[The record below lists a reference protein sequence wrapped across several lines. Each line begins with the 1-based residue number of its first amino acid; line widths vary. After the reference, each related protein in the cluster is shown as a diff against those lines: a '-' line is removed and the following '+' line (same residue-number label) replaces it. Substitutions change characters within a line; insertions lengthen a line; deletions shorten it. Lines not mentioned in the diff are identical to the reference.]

1 MTGTGPDY
9 EALPLDDASLDDRV
23 IEPARHRGLRRMHGT
38 VGKYLPPLAIFLAL
52 IGAWQL
58 VADYAGFPSYI
69 LPSPVAVLQAA
80 FVDDRSA
87 LISAAGTTLTEIV
100 IGFFVAVTVGF
111 LLAVILVA
119 SRPLRHGLYPL
130 VIATQTIPILA
141 IAPVLII
148 WFGFGILPKILVV
161 TLFAFFPIV
170 INTMNGMNSVERDT
184 VYLMRVLGCS
194 SLSILFR
201 VRIPA
206 AMPYFFTGVRQAAV
220 ISAIGAIAG
229 EWVGAEKG
237 LGPLMIGANSGLQ
250 TSVVFAAILFL
261 SIIAIVLFAVVPLVE
276 RVALR
281 WYYITRT
288 AEASD

>member
-1 MTGTGPDY
+1 MTATGPGY
-9 EALPLDDASLDDRV
+9 GAPPLEDTSLDDSAMDPTRSKGHK
-23 IEPARHRGLRRMHGT
+23 EMHGIAA
-38 VGKYLPPLAIFLAL
+38 KYLPPLAIFLAL
-52 IGAWQL
+52 IGVWQL

-87 LISAAGTTLTEIV
+87 LLSAAGTTLTEIV
-100 IGFFVAVTVGF
+100 IGFVVAVTFGF

-130 VIATQTIPILA
+130 VIASQTIPILA

-148 WFGFGILPKILVV
+148 WFGFGVLPKILVV
-161 TLFAFFPIV
+161 LLFAFFPVV

-184 VYLMRVLGCS
+184 IYLMRVLGCS
-194 SLSILFR
+194 SIGILLR

-220 ISAIGAIAG
+220 IAAIGAIAG

-261 SIIAIVLFAVVPLVE
+261 SVIAIALFAVVTLVE
-276 RVALR
+276 RVTIR

-288 AEASD
+288 PGAGY

>member
-1 MTGTGPDY
+1 MTATGPGHG
-9 EALPLDDASLDDRV
+9 ALGDASLADGAAG
-23 IEPARHRGLRRMHGT
+23 PARAGRRT
-38 VGKYLPPLAIFLAL
+38 YSILVRYFPPLVIFLAL
-52 IGAWQL
+52 IGVWQL
-58 VADYAGFPSYI
+58 LAAFGGFPSYI
-69 LPSPVAVLQAA
+69 LPSPVSVLRAA
-80 FVDDRSA
+80 FVDDRSV
-87 LISAAGTTLTEIV
+87 LVSAAGTTLTEIV

-111 LLAVILVA
+111 LLAVGLVA
-119 SRPLRHGLYPL
+119 SRPLRQGVYPL

-161 TLFAFFPIV
+161 MLFAFFPVV

-184 VYLMRVLGCS
+184 VYLMRVLGCGPR
-194 SLSILFR
+194 SILFR

-229 EWVGAEKG
+229 EWVGAQKG

-250 TSVVFAAILFL
+250 TAVVFAAILFL
-261 SIIAIVLFAVVPLVE
+261 SMIAVALFAVVTLVE
-276 RVALR
+276 RVAIH
-281 WYYITRT
+281 WYYITRDVD
-288 AEASD
+288 ASG